1 MFSVHETWKQRLTC
15 GSINIY
21 IYILI
26 FIILYIDRQTYVKFE
41 LFILASNCRY
51 PKIQVSYYASQ
62 IPPRDCVNL
71 HTLTRGPA
79 CSRAATCLRARGA
92 SARRLSCCHVA
103 LNPCWF
109 PTNSTSLLRHALM
122 LPCGFKIVVA
132 PPLCS
137 GGLLLCHHDHVVP
150 SHWWLPNFASLMKWA
165 PSPWWLPCST
175 SLPSQILMSPCGS

>member
-1 MFSVHETWKQRLTC
+1 VWIHKY
-15 GSINIY
+15 IY

-132 PPLCS
+132 PWLRLSAQAGCS
-137 GGLLLCHHDHVVP
+137 CATTTTWFRAIGDSRTLHP
-150 SHWWLPNFASLMKWA
+150 
-165 PSPWWLPCST
+165 
-175 SLPSQILMSPCGS
+175 